1 MDLQVLYFMVRR
13 EIDCFHRIRI
23 PSLRDN
29 DNALVYILPA
39 QLLCVILGA
48 VYILF
53 EQQPVEYKQVFL
65 F

>member
-1 MDLQVLYFMVRR
+1 MDPQVLYFMVRR
-13 EIDCFHRIRI
+13 EIDCVHRIRI

-39 QLLCVILGA
+39 HMFQVLGA

-53 EQQPVEYKQVFL
+53 
-65 F
+65 